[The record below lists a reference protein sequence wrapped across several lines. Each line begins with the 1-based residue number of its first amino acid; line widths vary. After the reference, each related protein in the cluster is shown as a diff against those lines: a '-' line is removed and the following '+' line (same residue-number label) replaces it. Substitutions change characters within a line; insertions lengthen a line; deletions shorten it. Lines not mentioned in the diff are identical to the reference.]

1 VLVRRWR
8 TALRIVGLCVG
19 FGLIAL
25 CFLYRTS
32 LGNWLWLSVAW
43 DWYSAEAVSKD
54 GTPSYPH
61 AGLVNPVVAGVG
73 AALLIGAALQQA
85 ATARRRHKEQ
95 TDADRQRRITESYSK
110 AVGQLASDK
119 IAERLGGI
127 YTLER
132 ISRESPDDY
141 WTVMETLAAFVRER
155 ASWKETARRVSERAY
170 FLWQEAGRP
179 DGRAD
184 EHWRE
189 AVKTTEPTVP
199 QTDVATVVTVIRRRD
214 PANREREKQFD
225 LGGTDL
231 RGASDLIEAHLE
243 GAILGGAHLGGAIL
257 FEAHL
262 EGADLRGAHLGG
274 ADLRWADLSNADLN
288 EAHGDAK
295 THLPD
300 GVARPAHWPAYDPF
314 AG

>member
-1 VLVRRWR
+1 MQALVLGVCR
-8 TALRIVGLCVG
+8 GVG
-19 FGLIAL
+19 FGLVAL

-32 LGNWLWLSVAW
+32 LGNWLWGWLSVAW

-141 WTVMETLAAFVRER
+141 WMPSHAPQA
-155 ASWKETARRVSERAY
+155 
-170 FLWQEAGRP
+170 P
-179 DGRAD
+179 
-184 EHWRE
+184 RE
-189 AVKTTEPTVP
+189 A
-199 QTDVATVVTVIRRRD
+199 
-214 PANREREKQFD
+214 
-225 LGGTDL
+225 
-231 RGASDLIEAHLE
+231 
-243 GAILGGAHLGGAIL
+243 
-257 FEAHL
+257 
-262 EGADLRGAHLGG
+262 
-274 ADLRWADLSNADLN
+274 W
-288 EAHGDAK
+288 
-295 THLPD
+295 
-300 GVARPAHWPAYDPF
+300 
-314 AG
+314 